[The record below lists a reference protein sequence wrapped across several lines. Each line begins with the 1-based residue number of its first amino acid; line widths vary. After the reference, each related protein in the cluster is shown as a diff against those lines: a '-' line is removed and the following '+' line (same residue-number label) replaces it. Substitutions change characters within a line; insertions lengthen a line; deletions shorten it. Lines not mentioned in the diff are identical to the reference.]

1 MLITETK
8 QDYRDNPVFERARLF
23 VMQKNLSKA
32 VTPRGITNC
41 LRANPKTRRQHNNE
55 RTGIVS
61 KKDYLEAESLR
72 KSNPEAKRA
81 KKDRKFRKAYFKRLN
96 REIDKLIN
104 VPMNTLKEIT
114 EASTSFTSRKAQL
127 ARRYGLIEFVTGK
140 PHRQNKKE
148 LKPLSGFKV
157 GFTTEFAR
165 KHGCD
170 FISMRGLASTIAATK
185 GKSRLVHE
193 DPETEWRNGRV
204 VSYTRARNDN
214 YVRSF
219 GIITSPQVLQYAFHE
234 TEVELT
240 LPEGY
245 EWKQD
250 HNGLFACRGQDHYHP
265 DVTQLLMKD
274 ASAHIVY
281 HIGLNAERREIYR
294 LQEKAEA
301 ADMEGVFVCLA
312 DARRAGN
319 CEAGCR
325 SFIERNHLSSCKHYK
340 ATELLEI
347 AGGDRNAV
355 RLAITAA
362 SIRTKRENEIG
373 MAVLTDHFPD
383 LKYA

>member
-1 MLITETK
+1 MNIQIT
-8 QDYRDNPVFERARLF
+8 NHPVYQRAVWLAGYLESTA
-23 VMQKNLSKA
+23 Q
-32 VTPRGITNC
+32 TIRGITKF
-41 LRANPKTRRQHNNE
+41 LRDQARDRRKFNNKTRP
-55 RTGIVS
+55 VS
-61 KKDYLEAESLR
+61 KHDYLKLEGIR
-72 KSNPEAKRA
+72 KSKPDTKRA
-81 KKDRKFRKAYFKRLN
+81 IDDEKFRKAYLKKLRT
-96 REIDKLIN
+96 RELKLIN
-104 VPMNTLKEIT
+104 VPTNTLKEIT
-114 EASTSFTSRKAQL
+114 AAEDSRYERKRQL
-127 ARRYGLIEFVTGK
+127 LEIHNIRKEITGK
-140 PHRQNKKE
+140 V
-148 LKPLSGFKV
+148 KPEIALQPTPGILVKGYLSGI
-157 GFTTEFAR
+157 AR
-165 KHGCD
+165 MHGCD
-170 FISMRGLASTIAATK
+170 YISLRGNDYRLLTTK
-185 GKSRLVHE
+185 GSGRLE
-193 DPETEWRNGRV
+193 YETGKTEWNKGRPV
-204 VSYTRARNDN
+204 KYTRAKNDN

-219 GIITSPQVLQYAFHE
+219 ALITSPRTIQYAFHK

-245 EWKQD
+245 EWKTD
-250 HNGLFACRGQDHYHP
+250 TYGLFACRGQDHYHP